1 MSEISS
7 NQSLNKILDQLG
19 INKTKDK
26 QKNSPQLQKLQLE
39 KVFVY

>member
-7 NQSLNKILDQLG
+7 NQSLNKILAKLG

-26 QKNSPQLQKLQLE
+26 FDPREVNDQLGQ
-39 KVFVY
+39 